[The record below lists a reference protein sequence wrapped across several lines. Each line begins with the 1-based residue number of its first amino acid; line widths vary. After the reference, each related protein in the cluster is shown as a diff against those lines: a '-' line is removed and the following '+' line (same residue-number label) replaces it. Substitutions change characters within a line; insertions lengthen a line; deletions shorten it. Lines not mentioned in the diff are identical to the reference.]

1 MTSHIT
7 SADSALHHLFVIT
20 KRQFFRHFIDFGVLS
35 DFEGERKKKKI
46 FLFQTSMA
54 FSSSIFSVTQ
64 FSSSLATRPS
74 SAISRQT
81 RFPAQITSPDLSP
94 ALFDDR
100 RKFVGGVMS
109 LLTKRLSSCL
119 FRIRRVSL
127 LDLSVESF
135 LLDL

>member
-1 MTSHIT
+1 VFSLTSEE
-7 SADSALHHLFVIT
+7 
-20 KRQFFRHFIDFGVLS
+20 K
-35 DFEGERKKKKI
+35 ERKKI

-64 FSSSLATRPS
+64 FSSSLASRPS

-81 RFPAQITSPDLSP
+81 RFPAQIASPDLSP

-109 LLTKRLSSCL
+109 LLTKSIKNRVYASINSIDSAATPSYPVSNLFQSFFVSSD
-119 FRIRRVSL
+119 VSWIY
-127 LDLSVESF
+127 
-135 LLDL
+135 